1 MGNFLENDFLT
12 PPPPP
17 INFVV
22 FTWILNKVRL
32 NLTYPVAAAL
42 DPLACLNHSARPR
55 KCILA
60 FPVRP
65 LVYSMNLKKKTLFV
79 IFSDV

>member
-42 DPLACLNHSARPR
+42 DPLACLNCSARPPS
-55 KCILA
+55 L
-60 FPVRP
+60 
-65 LVYSMNLKKKTLFV
+65 S
-79 IFSDV
+79 